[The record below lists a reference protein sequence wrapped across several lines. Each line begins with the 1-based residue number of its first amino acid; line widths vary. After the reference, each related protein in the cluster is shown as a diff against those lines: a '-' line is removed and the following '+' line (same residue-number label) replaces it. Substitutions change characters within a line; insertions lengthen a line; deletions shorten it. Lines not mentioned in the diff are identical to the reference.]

1 MQSRSSFARN
11 STFDPRTSM
20 HQLRK
25 WAVEK
30 INAGHEPPWA
40 WYQYMKLR
48 ETIDAILEGMAATS
62 KVNSQ
67 ISDRHRERLDRPMV
81 SKYRRGTA
89 LSRPAVTKVSLPM

>member
-1 MQSRSSFARN
+1 MKSKALARN
-11 STFDPRTSM
+11 SMFDPRTAM
-20 HQLRK
+20 NQLRK

-48 ETIDAILEGMAATS
+48 ETIDTIIEGMAATS

-67 ISDRHRERLDRPMV
+67 ISDRHRERLNRPMV
-81 SKYRRGTA
+81 SRYRRGTA
-89 LSRPAVTKVSLPM
+89 LPRPAVTKVPLPM